1 MFDDGASMV
10 EGLIA
15 GMDSQR
21 DELEAAAAQLADDV
35 RSAFAPEVLPRIG
48 VAGAFDMNQTVS
60 VQVEAG
66 TAADPV
72 TVAARSATT
81 STRTS
86 PRPDVVRRCSVG
98 RLPITPDDV
107 TVQVESSRTD
117 VWVPEGLAVRK
128 LPYTPEESRSR
139 TTPRPGLRAPVF
151 AVAKAC
157 RSADSPGR

>member
-72 TVAARSATT
+72 TVGREIRDYLDAYVSAAG
-81 STRTS
+81 
-86 PRPDVVRRCSVG
+86 RR
-98 RLPITPDDV
+98 
-107 TVQVESSRTD
+107 E
-117 VWVPEGLAVRK
+117 AVF
-128 LPYTPEESRSR
+128 S
-139 TTPRPGLRAPVF
+139 G
-151 AVAKAC
+151 
-157 RSADSPGR
+157 